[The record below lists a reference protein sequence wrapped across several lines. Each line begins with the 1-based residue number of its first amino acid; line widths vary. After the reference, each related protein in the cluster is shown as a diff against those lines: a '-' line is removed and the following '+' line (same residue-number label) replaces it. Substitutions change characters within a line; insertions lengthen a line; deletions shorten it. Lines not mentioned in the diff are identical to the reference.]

1 MNKRGVS
8 LLGGAFLSAAAGWF
22 LPRWLLQGHL
32 SFVAACLISA
42 VQEVLLFGLPAL
54 MLLRMRGCGAEQLKA
69 RLGRTNPYH
78 IGLTMVSAVSFTL
91 AGSLI
96 GALFYTMLTSL
107 GLELTLPD
115 VIAPA
120 NLTEL
125 AVAALTIGGVTSVC
139 EELMF
144 RLALPELLG
153 IRLSRRTAALV
164 SSLLFAL
171 MHFSLIGFPT
181 LLIFSLFAHH
191 LIARRGNLL
200 LPILFHAMYNF
211 SVLVMNH
218 KEATPGF
225 GMILLCV
232 GLFVFTAR
240 LLLKEENDAADRARY

>member
-1 MNKRGVS
+1 MD
-8 LLGGAFLSAAAGWF
+8 AGN
-22 LPRWLLQGHL
+22 L
-32 SFVAACLISA
+32 
-42 VQEVLLFGLPAL
+42 LLFAVPSTWLKPLPWVAL
-54 MLLRMRGCGAEQLKA
+54 AAVGAGALLVGQEKELRTLQWLASLPIAASSIVRVKLGA
-69 RLGRTNPYH
+69 G
-78 IGLTMVSAVSFTL
+78 L
-91 AGSLI
+91 AGLLLLW
-96 GALFYTMLTSL
+96 LF
-107 GLELTLPD
+107 
-115 VIAPA
+115 
-120 NLTEL
+120 
-125 AVAALTIGGVTSVC
+125 
-139 EELMF
+139 
-144 RLALPELLG
+144 
-153 IRLSRRTAALV
+153 